1 MYSHNRDNI
10 NAKLPCIPTI
20 SLDLVLK
27 AEQKCTF
34 FGAVLSPASVL
45 MLTQIIVKFKSVH
58 GALAALSTSD
68 TFTVWSVRPC
78 KSDFY
83 WVSTCPKPNRKHSDY
98 LISIFS

>member
-1 MYSHNRDNI
+1 MPSYLAST
-10 NAKLPCIPTI
+10 P
-20 SLDLVLK
+20 SGLDLALK
-27 AEQKCTF
+27 AEHKCTF

-58 GALAALSTSD
+58 GALAALFTSD
-68 TFTVWSVRPC
+68 TFTVGSVRPC

-83 WVSTCPKPNRKHSDY
+83 WVCTRPKLNRKHSDY